1 MLLKVRVMRKIVKV
15 KFKQPFPIFVY
26 LIKGKMVKVG
36 PFDEGD
42 EIFLPERVA
51 EILTKKNKAVILSK

>member
-1 MLLKVRVMRKIVKV
+1 MRKIVKV

-26 LIKGKMVKVG
+26 LLKGKMVKVG
-36 PFDEGD
+36 PFEEGN

-51 EILTKKNKAVILSK
+51 EILIKRNKAVILSK

>member
-1 MLLKVRVMRKIVKV
+1 MARIVKV

-42 EIFLPERVA
+42 EIFLPERIA
-51 EILTKKNKAVILSK
+51 HILAKKNKAVYVEGGEING